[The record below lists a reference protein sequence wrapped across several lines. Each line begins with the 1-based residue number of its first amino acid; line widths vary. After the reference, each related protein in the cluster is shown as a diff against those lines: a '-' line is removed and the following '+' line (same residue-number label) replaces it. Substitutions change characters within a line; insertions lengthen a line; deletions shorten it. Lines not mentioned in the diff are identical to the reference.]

1 MKTTL
6 LCKQANFL
14 RKSRGIAILT
24 LFLLGTVAGTA
35 QTQIGQDID
44 GEAPFDNAG
53 ISVSI
58 SSDGSIVALG
68 SNVNDDNGNNSGH
81 VRVFE
86 NINDVWTQIG
96 QNIEGEA
103 AGDQSGSSVSISN
116 NGSIVAIGAPFS
128 DGNGTDSGQVRVF
141 ENLNGTW
148 TQIGQDIDGEAAGD
162 ESGLTIGLSGDGSI
176 VAIGA
181 GLNDGNGNASGHVRV
196 FENVNGVWTQ
206 IGQDIDGEVAANF
219 SGTGLSISNDGS
231 IVAIGAYQNNNPS
244 GQQAGHVR
252 IFQNQG
258 GSWSQIALDIDGEAG
273 FNRFGQ
279 AVSLSSDGLT
289 VAIGAPNNNGNNGN
303 QSGHVRVFTQGQ
315 GAVWTQIGQDIDGEA
330 SGDSS
335 GAFQTVSLSADGNLV
350 AIGASANDGNGGNS
364 GHVRLFEN
372 QNGTWVQVGQDI
384 DGEAAGDFS
393 GRLSLSGDGSTV
405 AIGASSN
412 DDNGNNSGHVRVF
425 STTPG
430 SNDTT
435 PPIAVCQNITVQLDA
450 SGNATITPAQ
460 IDNGSADDSGSF
472 TLSLDTTSFTC
483 ADIGA
488 NTVTLTVTDGAG
500 NTDTCTA
507 TVTVEDSIGPTISC
521 PADITI
527 ECDASTDPANTG
539 MATAT
544 DNCDASP
551 FVIFADAVNGNMI
564 TRTWAATD
572 DTGNQVLCTQLI
584 TLQDTTAPNLTCP
597 VSITIE
603 CDAST
608 DPANTG
614 MATATDNCDA
624 SPSITFTD
632 VVNGGVSSTI
642 TRTWTATDA
651 SGNAVSC
658 DQFIFLQDTVA
669 PTLSCPAA
677 TVTVGVDA
685 NTNQYTVEDFIANS
699 MVTVS
704 DNCDSP
710 VPNISQTPAPG
721 TQLGGGTFTVTITA
735 EDSLGNSASCSFD
748 VFVDT
753 TLSVTENQLA
763 AVGLYPNPASRIVN
777 LSNPQGISLD
787 GIAIYD
793 ITGRLVQEVNPT
805 QTGETLPID
814 IANLTDGLY
823 MVILSANNN
832 TLTKRLVVNH
842 Q

>member
-1 MKTTL
+1 M
-6 LCKQANFL
+6 
-14 RKSRGIAILT
+14 
-24 LFLLGTVAGTA
+24 
-35 QTQIGQDID
+35 
-44 GEAPFDNAG
+44 
-53 ISVSI
+53 
-58 SSDGSIVALG
+58 
-68 SNVNDDNGNNSGH
+68 
-81 VRVFE
+81 
-86 NINDVWTQIG
+86 
-96 QNIEGEA
+96 
-103 AGDQSGSSVSISN
+103 
-116 NGSIVAIGAPFS
+116 
-128 DGNGTDSGQVRVF
+128 
-141 ENLNGTW
+141 
-148 TQIGQDIDGEAAGD
+148 
-162 ESGLTIGLSGDGSI
+162 
-176 VAIGA
+176 
-181 GLNDGNGNASGHVRV
+181 
-196 FENVNGVWTQ
+196 
-206 IGQDIDGEVAANF
+206 
-219 SGTGLSISNDGS
+219 
-231 IVAIGAYQNNNPS
+231 
-244 GQQAGHVR
+244 
-252 IFQNQG
+252 
-258 GSWSQIALDIDGEAG
+258 
-273 FNRFGQ
+273 
-279 AVSLSSDGLT
+279 
-289 VAIGAPNNNGNNGN
+289 
-303 QSGHVRVFTQGQ
+303 
-315 GAVWTQIGQDIDGEA
+315 
-330 SGDSS
+330 
-335 GAFQTVSLSADGNLV
+335 
-350 AIGASANDGNGGNS
+350 
-364 GHVRLFEN
+364 
-372 QNGTWVQVGQDI
+372 
-384 DGEAAGDFS
+384 
-393 GRLSLSGDGSTV
+393 

-472 TLSLDTTSFTC
+472 TLSLDTTSFSC
-483 ADIGA
+483 ADIGS
-488 NTVTLTVTDGAG
+488 NGITLTVTDGAG
-500 NTDTCTA
+500 NTATCA
-507 TVTVEDSIGPTISC
+507 AIVTVEDS
-521 PADITI
+521 
-527 ECDASTDPANTG
+527 
-539 MATAT
+539 ML
-544 DNCDASP
+544 P
-551 FVIFADAVNGNMI
+551 F
-564 TRTWAATD
+564 
-572 DTGNQVLCTQLI
+572 
-584 TLQDTTAPNLTCP
+584 LTCP
-597 VSITIE
+597 SDITIE

-658 DQFIFLQDTVA
+658 DQFIFLEDVVA
-669 PTLSCPAA
+669 PTLSCPAT